1 MGGDWHLPYGGTL
14 AGLSDP
20 GEGSS
25 DGELWEQ
32 FCSMHPVLPYA
43 MRVRR
48 RVFKGS
54 GPVKPIRGQIHPLN
68 GVVQNLRE
76 LRRGFFLARD
86 YSTRFP
92 ERAHTPSG

>member
-1 MGGDWHLPYGGTL
+1 MGNSGTAVL
-14 AGLSDP
+14 LHAP
-20 GEGSS
+20 
-25 DGELWEQ
+25 
-32 FCSMHPVLPYA
+32 CSPVG

-76 LRRGFFLARD
+76 LRRGFTARVD
-86 YSTRFP
+86 WRLLHP
-92 ERAHTPSG
+92 LP